1 LQNYLADQGNFD
13 VVAATQILICC
24 ILRGLMD
31 QRADTSSIMVI
42 GSDSHFCYL
51 MRRYV
56 SESFHNVIFAY
67 LGDDALALAQKEIPA
82 AIILEV
88 DQPDTRGWDL
98 LKTLKANLNTQNIP
112 VVLCSWLDDDQ
123 RGIEEGAD
131 ACLRK
136 PILFS
141 DFKRVLSLIGIE
153 SCQ

>member
-1 LQNYLADQGNFD
+1 
-13 VVAATQILICC
+13 
-24 ILRGLMD
+24 MD
-31 QRADTSSIMVI
+31 QKVNASIMVI
-42 GSDSHFCYL
+42 GADSHFCYL

-56 SESFHNVIFAY
+56 LESAHKIIFAY

-88 DQPDTRGWDL
+88 DQPDTRGWEL
-98 LKTLKANLNTQNIP
+98 LKILKIDKATQNIP
-112 VVLCSWLDDDQ
+112 IVLCSWLNEDQ

-136 PILFS
+136 PILYS
-141 DFKRVLSLIGIE
+141 EFKTVLSLIGIK